1 MHLLVSVSN
10 EAEVAAALEGGAD
23 LIDAKDPSSGALGAV
38 SIAVFEKIAA
48 TVAGRRPLT
57 AAIGDA
63 IDEASIAHAARE
75 FARRGAALVKVGFA
89 ATDEDA
95 RVEALLSAAVSGAAS
110 AESGRCGVIA
120 VAYAD
125 VCRPEFVRALVPRA
139 ARAGARGVLVDT
151 ADKGGPGLCDLV
163 DAHVLAA
170 LIADARDAGVL
181 VALAGRLRPHDLP
194 LVCDLGADVAGV
206 RGAACVGGRSGR
218 IVAEKVRLLKALC
231 RDAGRPEGVQL

>member
-1 MHLLVSVSN
+1 MQLLVSVSN
-10 EAEVAAALEGGAD
+10 EAEAAAALEGGAD

-63 IDEASIAHAARE
+63 IDETSIAHTARE

-110 AESGRCGVIA
+110 AERGGCGVIA

-125 VCRPEFVRALVPRA
+125 VGRPESTARWSCGRARG
-139 ARAGARGVLVDT
+139 ARAFCRHGRQGRT
-151 ADKGGPGLCDLV
+151 RPRDLV
-163 DAHVLAA
+163 DAHALAA
-170 LIADARDAGVL
+170 PIADARDAGVL

-194 LVCDLGADVAGV
+194 VV
-206 RGAACVGGRSGR
+206 
-218 IVAEKVRLLKALC
+218 
-231 RDAGRPEGVQL
+231 